1 MQNEEVLVTFLHS
14 SFLFY
19 GCTNREFHLQTEEV
33 TFNQHPDLFEAKETI
48 TCFQGKYPTS
58 LVFFVTSRQI
68 GALNLGALSPSTLR
82 MNQMASKHQ
91 PFPNVLDNTLYNTLN
106 PNLSINPAYLPGKK
120 KWRSSARYMWIGVEG
135 SLAIPRKPPLNPSF
149 FTIHSRDSSELS
161 ESIRGRLTTTPGIVD
176 ERLQRMRLLEN
187 LACNG
192 WTFSPKNN

>member
-19 GCTNREFHLQTEEV
+19 GCTNREFHLQNEEV

-91 PFPNVLDNTLYNTLN
+91 PFPNVLDNNLYNTLN

-149 FTIHSRDSSELS
+149 SPFIHAILPSFQNPSGVDWQQLLASSMK
-161 ESIRGRLTTTPGIVD
+161 GY
-176 ERLQRMRLLEN
+176 
-187 LACNG
+187 NG
-192 WTFSPKNN
+192 CDCWKI